1 MNSLYDVMQL
11 LKRFGIFVYTKDRL
25 GDLEIME
32 DEVRELYKMQMIDAK
47 DFQIA
52 MLLLRGEKSKFK

>member
-11 LKRFGIFVYTKDRL
+11 LKRFGVFVYTKDRL

-32 DEVRELYKMQMIDAK
+32 DEVRELYKMQMIDVK

-52 MLLLRGEKSKFK
+52 MLLLRSEKSKFK

>member
-32 DEVRELYKMQMIDAK
+32 DEVRELYRMQMIDAK

-52 MLLLRGEKSKFK
+52 MLLLRG